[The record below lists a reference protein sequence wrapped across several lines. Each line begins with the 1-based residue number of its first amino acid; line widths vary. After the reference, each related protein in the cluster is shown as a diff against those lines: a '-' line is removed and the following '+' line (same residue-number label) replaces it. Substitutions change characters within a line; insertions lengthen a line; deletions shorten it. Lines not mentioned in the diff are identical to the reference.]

1 MCVTIFVMGRKD
13 MGKKLSDD
21 FVNNRLIVFGMES
34 EQKNQEIKNK
44 IVDTF
49 NKKLEEEEDDRD

>member
-1 MCVTIFVMGRKD
+1 
-13 MGKKLSDD
+13 MGKRLSDD

-34 EQKNQEIKNK
+34 EEENQEIKNK

-49 NKKLEEEEDDRD
+49 NKSIQSIEFNKKLEEK

>member
-1 MCVTIFVMGRKD
+1 MGRKD

-49 NKKLEEEEDDRD
+49 NKKLEEEEDGD